1 MLNRA
6 GEKVREHLSLDE
18 IRIVSDLFQLRTV
31 TRAHAYNRGSSRFP
45 KAIIET
51 DDGAQF
57 LLKRRTAT
65 PANIARVTLS
75 HEVQLQL
82 AHNHFPVAPLMKSAA
97 DATWIMNLGCLYEM
111 FAFLK
116 ADRFQR
122 SAWEARE
129 SGTLLS
135 RLHRTLQGWKHSAA
149 TANHAGY
156 HKSKSVASSWDLLV
170 PKILEV
176 NPQVTKSK
184 LERIVEILRTQYNDA
199 ATTAENALQE
209 SDERGNR
216 SILHGDFHPGNILF
230 GAGTPVAMLDFD
242 STRLDRT
249 IFDIANASLQFSIP
263 SLGQKP
269 VSHWDTTLNMQLIE
283 SFLSGY
289 SLVEQSLLN
298 VSECRAFTALM
309 IEATI
314 AEAIPRIALSGTWE
328 GLSGIDVLRFI
339 ALRAEWIL
347 SQRDALTKLCLQYIG
362 HES

>member
-97 DATWIMNLGCLYEM
+97 NATWIMNLGCLYEM
-111 FAFLK
+111 FAFVK

-135 RLHRTLQGWKHSAA
+135 RLHRTLKGWKHTAA

-156 HKSKSVASSWDLLV
+156 HKSKPVASSWDLLV

-199 ATTAENALQE
+199 AAAVE
-209 SDERGNR
+209 SVLEASAPDGYR

-230 GAGTPVAMLDFD
+230 GAGTPIAMLDFD
-242 STRLDRT
+242 STRFDRT
-249 IFDIANASLQFSIP
+249 IFDMANAALQFSIP
-263 SLGQKP
+263 SMGQKP
-269 VSHWDTTLNMQLIE
+269 VAHWDATLNVQLIE

-289 SLVEQSLLN
+289 GLSGEIFLN
-298 VSECRAFTALM
+298 ADEYGAFVSLM

-314 AEAIPRIALSGTWE
+314 AETIPRIALSGKWE
-328 GLSGIDVLRFI
+328 GRSGIDVLRFI

-347 SQRDALTKLCLQYIG
+347 SEKEALTKLCKVCM
-362 HES
+362 